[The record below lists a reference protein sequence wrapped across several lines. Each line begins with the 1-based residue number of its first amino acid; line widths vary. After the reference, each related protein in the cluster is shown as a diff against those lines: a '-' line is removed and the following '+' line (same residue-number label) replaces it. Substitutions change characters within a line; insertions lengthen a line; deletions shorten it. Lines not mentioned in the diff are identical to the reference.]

1 VASGRTWHRK
11 GDVIRPSRS
20 CAIGSIDRAT
30 HIRATVHRIVI
41 GGRRQLTGRKAG
53 DRRVRIERP
62 HSPYF
67 RYTGPGQ
74 LVAREAASIPRT
86 RTGRALA
93 RIRAVVFGRPLS
105 NEADIEERLDKKK
118 ALAIFSSDAISS
130 SAYAT
135 EEILRVLVLGGAAA
149 MLLSVEVAAAIAAL
163 LAVVAL
169 SYRQVCRAYP
179 NGGGAYVVA
188 RTNLAPI
195 FGLIA
200 AASLL
205 IDYVMT
211 VAVSTASAIAQIQS
225 VVPAAFDIRIEIA
238 FVSITLITVANL
250 RGLRESGNIFAIPTY
265 LFVGLALAIV
275 ALGGWRILSGTA
287 VPVPPEPSAVPLGT
301 EAVGVLLLLRAFAGG
316 SVALTGV
323 EAIANGVPA
332 FKPPESKNAAN
343 TMTVMAALLGILF
356 VGLTIVAVG
365 FGLRPTGEGGPSVVA
380 LAARVAFGEG
390 SFLAYLF
397 AASTAL
403 ILFLAA
409 NTSFNAFPRLAAI
422 LAEDGYMPRQ
432 FAFRGDRLAY
442 SWGIVL
448 LAAIAFGLLWAFG
461 GDTHALIPLYSVG
474 VFLCFTL
481 SQIGMVRHWR
491 RVRERGWQWRQAINA
506 GGAVLT
512 AVVLTIVVAEKFRA
526 GAYLVV
532 ILVPVLV
539 AMMLF
544 IARQYDR
551 ARQELRIR
559 PDKIVPPPVREERV
573 VVPIPGLDRATVQ
586 AINVARS
593 ISDDVRAVFIS
604 DDQDEAARLRE
615 DFERQVPGVPLVVV
629 ESPYRALA
637 GPFRAYLDVL
647 DMAWPPDKPEP
658 ITFVVIPEYIA
669 KSWWERVLYN
679 QSAKRL
685 RSMLLG
691 RPHTVI
697 VNVPYR
703 RDDPDA
709 HPESVTGPH

>member
-1 VASGRTWHRK
+1 M
-11 GDVIRPSRS
+11 
-20 CAIGSIDRAT
+20 
-30 HIRATVHRIVI
+30 I
-41 GGRRQLTGRKAG
+41 GGRRPLRGRKPA
-53 DRRVRIERP
+53 DRRVRVERP
-62 HSPYF
+62 HAPFF
-67 RYTGPGQ
+67 RYMGPNT
-74 LVAREAASIPRT
+74 LIAKPAANVALTP
-86 RTGRALA
+86 TGRFFA
-93 RIRAVVFGRPLS
+93 RVRGVVFGRPLS
-105 NEADIEERLDKKK
+105 SEEEITERLSKTK

-135 EEILRVLVLGGAAA
+135 EEILRVLLLAGASA
-149 MLLSVEVAAAIAAL
+149 MLLSIQVAVAITIL
-163 LAVVAL
+163 LAVVSV

-179 NGGGAYVVA
+179 SGGGAYVVA

-211 VAVSTASAIAQIQS
+211 VSVSTAAAIAQIQS
-225 VVPAAFDIRIEIA
+225 VWPGAYDIRIEIA
-238 FVSITLITVANL
+238 FVSISLITIANL
-250 RGLRESGNIFAIPTY
+250 RGLRESGNIFAVPTY
-265 LFVGLALAIV
+265 LFIGLALTIV
-275 ALGGWRILSGTA
+275 AIGLVHIIGGTV
-287 VPVPPEPSAVPLGT
+287 VPVAPGPLTVPYPSPPEALT
-301 EAVGVLLLLRAFAGG
+301 ILLLLKAFAGG

-343 TMTVMAALLGILF
+343 TMTAMAVLLGILF
-356 VGLTIVAVG
+356 IGLTVVSVAY
-365 FGLRPTGEGGPSVVA
+365 GLRPTQAGGPSIVA
-380 LAARVAFGEG
+380 MAAEATLGAG
-390 SFLAYLF
+390 SPFVPLF
-397 AASTAL
+397 AAATAL

-481 SQIGMVRHWR
+481 SQAGMVKHWR
-491 RVRERGWQWRQAINA
+491 EVRESGWQWRLAVNA
-506 GGAVLT
+506 FGGVLT
-512 AVVLTIVVAEKFRA
+512 AVVLGIVVFEKFRD

-532 ILVPVLV
+532 ILVPLLV

-544 IARQYDR
+544 INRQY
-551 ARQELRIR
+551 ARSKKELAVR
-559 PDKIVPPPVREERV
+559 PDLIVGPPIREERV

-586 AINVARS
+586 AIKVGRS
-593 ISDDVRAVFIS
+593 IDEDVRAVFIS
-604 DDQDEAARLRE
+604 DDPERAAAVRR

-637 GPFRAYLDVL
+637 GPLLAYLDVL

-658 ITFVVIPEYIA
+658 ITFVVIPEYVA
-669 KSWWERVLYN
+669 KSWWERLLYN

-685 RSMLLG
+685 RSLLLG

-703 RDDPDA
+703 REDETA
-709 HPESVTGPH
+709 AETGPEHTA